1 MNRRVVS
8 SSFETLEPLGQ
19 LVTRVLWGS
28 DTLKGSS
35 QAPILLVCV
44 TSSQSLFLVLSS
56 PVPLNGHNNGMYSTD

>member
-44 TSSQSLFLVLSS
+44 TSDLQPITFLSS
-56 PVPLNGHNNGMYSTD
+56 QFPYSIKWA